1 MACLKENKIRKIKQT
16 LLRRPKKIWS
26 LEEDNL
32 LIRLI
37 EIHGATKWSQI
48 AQGIS
53 GRQGKQCR
61 ERWFNHLNPLISKAD
76 WSDHDEWILFLL
88 HKLYGNKWAVLT
100 QLIPG
105 RTDNAIKNHW
115 NSIMKRKLDIFEKR
129 LSLLEIKPN
138 IGLEGFLLEKIEA
151 G

>member
-1 MACLKENKIRKIKQT
+1 
-16 LLRRPKKIWS
+16 
-26 LEEDNL
+26 
-32 LIRLI
+32 
-37 EIHGATKWSQI
+37 
-48 AQGIS
+48 
-53 GRQGKQCR
+53 
-61 ERWFNHLNPLISKAD
+61 
-76 WSDHDEWILFLL
+76 LL

>member
-1 MACLKENKIRKIKQT
+1 
-16 LLRRPKKIWS
+16 
-26 LEEDNL
+26 
-32 LIRLI
+32 
-37 EIHGATKWSQI
+37 
-48 AQGIS
+48 
-53 GRQGKQCR
+53 
-61 ERWFNHLNPLISKAD
+61 LNPAISKAD
-76 WSDHDEWILFLL
+76 WSDHEEWILFLL

-138 IGLEGFLLEKIEA
+138 VGLEGFLLEKIEA
-151 G
+151 GQFDNNSSKKGRKKNYNEFFEKNLL